1 MNTAQCAI
9 TIFDRIDND
18 AHGNE
23 IENFI
28 ELTTLLHHFFV
39 NAPQVLSASSYF
51 CLDPQLRELDLDV
64 AHYFGEIYLALWRAR
79 SHQVV

>member
-1 MNTAQCAI
+1 MNTAQSAI
-9 TIFDRIDND
+9 TIFDGIDDD

-28 ELTTLLHHFFV
+28 ELTALLHHFFV
-39 NAPQVLSASSYF
+39 NAPQMLSASSYF
-51 CLDPQLRELDLDV
+51 CFDSQLREFDLDV
-64 AHYFGEIYLALWRAR
+64 AHYFGEVHLALWCAG